1 MSDSGKPRVAVFFGG
16 RSVEHEISVITGLQ
30 LIMALDTTRYSLV
43 PVYISPEGRWYT
55 GDELLVR
62 STYRNM
68 PDSLAGTSEVV
79 LLPRPDVGGL
89 LRIHSR
95 CGLQP
100 HVRISKKDTIPI
112 DVCIL
117 AFHGEYGEDGC
128 IQGLLEMA
136 GLPYTGCDV
145 LASAVAM
152 NKSVCKALLKNAGIP
167 VLPSVVVRREAAL
180 ENLATVRETIR
191 ATEGLEHFPLFVK
204 PNHLGSSVGIGKAT
218 NDATLNA
225 SLAKVFRYDQEAIIE
240 PCVEKL
246 LEINISVVEDDIPF
260 ASVTETPVSDSGTL
274 SYEEKYLRG
283 GGKKGGRSGGMAS
296 LTRVV
301 DPPDLDSSYKQ
312 AVEAHALKAFAVLG
326 CGGLVRFDFIVDL
339 ETGNLYFNELNPI
352 PGSFSFYLW
361 DKSKPPRLYTENI
374 DLLIRR
380 ALLRKQ
386 RKDELSRSIG
396 LKALMK
402 D

>member
-1 MSDSGKPRVAVFFGG
+1 
-16 RSVEHEISVITGLQ
+16 
-30 LIMALDTTRYSLV
+30 
-43 PVYISPEGRWYT
+43 
-55 GDELLVR
+55 
-62 STYRNM
+62 
-68 PDSLAGTSEVV
+68 
-79 LLPRPDVGGL
+79 
-89 LRIHSR
+89 
-95 CGLQP
+95 
-100 HVRISKKDTIPI
+100 
-112 DVCIL
+112 
-117 AFHGEYGEDGC
+117 
-128 IQGLLEMA
+128 MA

-145 LASAVAM
+145 VATAVAM
-152 NKSVCKALLKNAGIP
+152 NKAMCKALLQNSGIP
-167 VLPSVVVRREAAL
+167 VLPSIVVRREQALADLSAVRNTILAA
-180 ENLATVRETIR
+180 
-191 ATEGLEHFPLFVK
+191 EGLGSYPLFVK

-218 NDATLNA
+218 DDASLDA
-225 SLAKVFRYDQEAIIE
+225 ALAKVFRYDQEAIIE
-240 PCVEKL
+240 PCVEQL
-246 LEINISVVEDDIPF
+246 LEINISVLEDDQPF
-260 ASVTETPVSDSGTL
+260 TSVTETPVSDSGTL

-301 DPPDLDSSYKQ
+301 DPPDLDDMYKK
-312 AVEAHALKAFAVLG
+312 AVQAHALKAFQVLG

-339 ETGNLYFNELNPI
+339 ATGNLYFNELNPI

-396 LKALMK
+396 LKALMR